1 MNGEMKGIFEG
12 ILLVDKAKWRRSYEE
27 VKELKKFTRSKVGHC
42 GTLDP
47 IASGLLIM
55 SMGKGTKI
63 SEYLMDLDKEYVTRM
78 VFGERRDT
86 DDETGKV
93 VKRSDRGVKY
103 EEIEKILSR
112 FEGRIEQEPPIYSA
126 IKVEG
131 ERAYKRARRG
141 EELRLKKRVVEV
153 KKLEVMRWEEVL
165 QELDFRVICSKGTY
179 IRALIRDIGEELGVY
194 GYMKEL
200 RREKVGEFGV
210 GDWRV
215 KQKGE
220 GLESIRRKTILI
232 REALYGM
239 GELELKEGRERKIKN
254 GERLRVEDLVGIM
267 GGVLKGKYKVLDTRG
282 KVLAILEEDLRYLKV
297 LI

>member
-1 MNGEMKGIFEG
+1 MKGIFEG
-12 ILLVDKAKWRRSYEE
+12 VLLVDKAKWRRSYEE
-27 VKELKKFTRSKVGHC
+27 VAELKKFTRGKVGHC

-47 IASGLLIM
+47 IASGLLIL

-63 SEYLMDLDKEYVTRM
+63 SEYLTDLDKEYVGRM
-78 VFGERRDT
+78 VFGEKRDT

-93 VKRSDRGVKY
+93 VRRSDRKVEYK
-103 EEIEKILSR
+103 EIEEVLSR

-131 ERAYKRARRG
+131 ERAYKKARRG

-153 KKLEVMRWEEVL
+153 KKLEVEGWEEGL

-179 IRALIRDIGEELGVY
+179 IRALIRDIGEEVGVY

-210 GDWRV
+210 LDVRV
-215 KQKGE
+215 KKEGE

-239 GELELKEGRERKIKN
+239 GELELKEGREQKIKN
-254 GERLRVEDLVGIM
+254 GERLRGGDFVGIM
-267 GGVLKGKYKVLDTRG
+267 GGGLEGRVKVLDRG
-282 KVLAILEEDLRYLKV
+282 GQVLAILKEDFRYLKV